1 VTAERSGLLTSGRI
15 AAIALA
21 VAAIALTAVLVTVFG
36 HSWWRGTGGSYA
48 PGRPIAAL
56 SITPE
61 SSLFG
66 DVLTATARVIVD
78 PRQVDPKTVA
88 LATDFRPY
96 HVLSE
101 SERRLGGPGRATSFL
116 YTYSLVCITS
126 NCLKTLSKNAGQSS
140 FTEATR
146 VRNALLTAKTPDG
159 NPVSKQFA
167 WPLFVVHSRLSA
179 DEIGLATPELD
190 PTAAPPPVS
199 WRLSPDL
206 VGALALSLSVVL
218 ALIAAALV
226 ILPLTK
232 DARRLRAAR
241 IPKNL
246 SPVERALRLAEHAAR
261 TGEFAEE
268 RKALQRLAVELER
281 RGSPEL
287 AARAVELAWS
297 EDQPGTDA
305 VDSLATSVR
314 SNGAH

>member
-1 VTAERSGLLTSGRI
+1 LLTPGRI
-15 AAIALA
+15 AAIALGVAA
-21 VAAIALTAVLVTVFG
+21 VALVAVLVVVFG
-36 HSWWRGTGGSYA
+36 RNWWQGPSGSYA
-48 PGRPIAAL
+48 PQRPIAAM

-66 DVLTATARVIVD
+66 DVLTATAHVIVD
-78 PRQVDPKTVA
+78 PKQVDPKTVD

-96 HVLSE
+96 RVISQ
-101 SERRLGGPGRATSFL
+101 SERRVAGPGRADSL
-116 YTYSLVCITS
+116 IYTYTIECITT
-126 NCLKTLSKNAGQSS
+126 NCLKMLGTGTDSGAT
-140 FTEATR
+140 TEANHL
-146 VRNALLTAKTPDG
+146 RNARLTAKTPDG
-159 NPVSKQFA
+159 AAVSKQFA
-167 WPLFVVHSRLSA
+167 WPPFVVHSRLTA
-179 DEIGLATPELD
+179 TEIGLATPELD
-190 PTAAPPPVS
+190 PTTPPPAVS

-206 VGALALSLSVVL
+206 VGALALTLSVLLGLVAAGLLIVPL
-218 ALIAAALV
+218 AR
-226 ILPLTK
+226 

-246 SPVERALRLAEHAAR
+246 TPVERALRLAEHAAQ
-261 TGEFAEE
+261 TGELAEE

-287 AARAVELAWS
+287 AARAIELAWS